1 MTATSD
7 RYRTVL
13 DRLDMTQ
20 TGARDVSTPTERNLD
35 GASGTRAAPDPA
47 TAASLRHFTRP

>member
-7 RYRTVL
+7 RTVL

-35 GASGTRAAPDPA
+35 GDSGTRAAPHPA